1 MANFDPSLSN
11 DSYVKYCEDGK
22 CPKEQLILFALIIYM
37 TNLFFLLFLDKA
49 FHVYWERVYLQNKQD
64 VGPFTFSASLY
75 QDGDIVFAY
84 YFLPIPVTQIE
95 DDKHPVKVG
104 VSDAYIIDKTVFQ
117 ARRKT
122 IFEYH
127 RVNFP
132 GPDIRNFTKIKL
144 TPLPTCHTFND
155 CQSCL
160 QNDIKFTCNWCPS
173 LARCSSGVD
182 RRRQEWSNHGKL
194 FFFIIVYF

>member
-1 MANFDPSLSN
+1 MRPFKRTVNFVCTSHLHDKF
-11 DSYVKYCEDGK
+11 V
-22 CPKEQLILFALIIYM
+22 
-37 TNLFFLLFLDKA
+37 LFLFIDKA

-132 GPDIRNFTKIKL
+132 GPEIRNFTKIKL

-160 QNDIKFTCNWCPS
+160 QNDIKFRNVTEAKKIRLDFSNQLSNLKSNNWV
-173 LARCSSGVD
+173 L
-182 RRRQEWSNHGKL
+182 HM
-194 FFFIIVYF
+194 